1 MLLHQ
6 YIKNISR
13 LLIFIVLA
21 LLIFLLGRNLNPFSD
36 KMFNFHDMTQLAR
49 ISEFTYNIKNLQI
62 PPRMAPHF
70 SFNFGYPVFN
80 FYAPFSYWITSLINL
95 LGFDVIASL
104 KLSFLLALSLSFIF
118 MFKFLRLFFSFI
130 SSVLGAV
137 LYVTVPYFAVE
148 IFVRGN
154 LAETWF
160 ISLMPLV
167 LYLLYKNSRSNSVVL
182 FISSSVAIS
191 FVLTV
196 HNALSPLFL
205 ITIFI
210 YILLAGKIKKNI
222 FTLVTG
228 LLISS
233 YFLIP
238 FLAELPL
245 TYAKEIA
252 KQTIFSDHFL
262 CWSQLWFS
270 PWGYGGSVPG
280 CINDGMSFMLGKIQ
294 IILASAGLLIFL
306 HNLVILKK
314 RISNFKIIIFVLILG
329 LGSVFL
335 TTYSSSFVW
344 EWFSPYISVI
354 QFPWRFLVFAMFGIA
369 FFAAYGLR
377 SKTLFSGLLA
387 LIFIFGAIFINSKY
401 FTGIDSNKAAVKIKY
416 LGNSYITD
424 MAAYSIPEYLP
435 RTANYSEWRKFYLS
449 KDVASTKYF
458 IQPNDNKS
466 VEITKDNGFIK
477 EAKTNSGDIRLN
489 IHYFPYWKILINDT
503 PYIPRKFDLLGR
515 PFIKMNSGQKTILVK
530 YEQTQTEKL
539 GDSLSLVGILFLF
552 IPLFSRKLW
561 KKLN

>member
-13 LLIFIVLA
+13 LLMVIVLV
-21 LLIFLLGRNLNPFSD
+21 LLIFLLGRDLNPFSN

-118 MFKFLRLFFSFI
+118 MFKFLRFFFSFI

-137 LYVTVPYFAVE
+137 IYVTIPYFAVE

-167 LYLLYKNSRSNSVVL
+167 LYLLYKNSQSKSICL
-182 FISSSVAIS
+182 FIFSSITIS
-191 FVLTV
+191 FILTV

-205 ITIFI
+205 IATFVYIFLI
-210 YILLAGKIKKNI
+210 GKVKKNI
-222 FTLVTG
+222 FALFTG

-238 FLAELPL
+238 FVAELPL

-252 KQTIFSDHFL
+252 KQTIYSDHFL
-262 CWSQLWFS
+262 CWQQLWFS

-294 IILASAGLLIFL
+294 IILAAAGLLVFL
-306 HNLVILKK
+306 HNLLVSKK
-314 RISNFKIIIFVLILG
+314 RINSLKIVIFVLILS

-344 EWFSPYISVI
+344 ERLSPYLSVI
-354 QFPWRFLVFAMFGIA
+354 QFPWRFLVFTMFGIA

-377 SKTLFSGLLA
+377 SKTLLSGLLA
-387 LIFIFGAIFINSKY
+387 LIFIFTVIFMNSKF
-401 FTGIDSNKAAVKIKY
+401 FTGIDSKKEEINSKY
-416 LGNSYITD
+416 LSSSYITD
-424 MAAYSIPEYLP
+424 MAAYNIPEYLP
-435 RTANYSEWRKFYLS
+435 RTANYFEWRKFYLS

-458 IQPNDNKS
+458 IQPDDNKS
-466 VEITKDNGFIK
+466 VEIIKNSSFVK
-477 EAKTNSGDIRLN
+477 EAKTNSEDMRLN
-489 IHYFPYWKILINDT
+489 IHYFPYWKILINGT
-503 PYIPRKFDLLGR
+503 PYIPKKFDPLGR
-515 PFIKMNSGQKTILVK
+515 PIIKTDNEQKTILVK

-552 IPLFSRKLW
+552 IPLFSKKLW